1 MKIRMGD
8 IVDRLT
14 ITRLKVEHGLN
25 LKDELKM
32 LILETRGVSKKFINL
47 LYKVNKIMWDIE
59 VVAEK
64 EKDLEKLGK
73 LFKKQRI
80 LNKKRIVIKNLIN
93 VSVKD
98 SEELKKF
105 T

>member
-1 MKIRMGD
+1 MNIRMGD

-25 LKDELKM
+25 LKDELK
-32 LILETRGVSKKFINL
+32 ILVSETCRVSKKFTDL

-73 LFKKQRI
+73 LFKKQRV